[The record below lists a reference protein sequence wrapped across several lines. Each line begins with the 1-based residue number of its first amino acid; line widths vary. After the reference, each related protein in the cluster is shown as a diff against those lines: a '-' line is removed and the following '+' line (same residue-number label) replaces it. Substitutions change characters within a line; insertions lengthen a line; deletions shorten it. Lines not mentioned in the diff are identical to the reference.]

1 MTEMVQDQ
9 AVPAP
14 AAEPGMSVL
23 ARTVAVFARPASAW
37 SGLKERAQWW
47 FPVVVMV
54 IVGALGTALLQE
66 RAVVPMMTD
75 TWDEHVQSGR
85 MTAQQAERM
94 EDWLASPAGYAFSLG
109 QQVLVVPVFI
119 LIVALIIW
127 FGVGFV
133 LGTGLKYRPALEVAA
148 WGSLINLPAQ
158 ILTYVQAWL
167 LQTFKGVHVGFG
179 VLLPSESHE
188 KLIVGLRILLDAI
201 GPFSVW
207 YIAVIVLGA
216 SALSGAP
223 RKSVAWT
230 LGTLY
235 LVIMLCVAVLS
246 ALFAPGS

>member
-75 TWDEHVQSGR
+75 TWDEQVQSGR

-109 QQVLVVPVFI
+109 QQ
-119 LIVALIIW
+119 
-127 FGVGFV
+127 
-133 LGTGLKYRPALEVAA
+133 
-148 WGSLINLPAQ
+148 
-158 ILTYVQAWL
+158 
-167 LQTFKGVHVGFG
+167 
-179 VLLPSESHE
+179 
-188 KLIVGLRILLDAI
+188 
-201 GPFSVW
+201 
-207 YIAVIVLGA
+207 
-216 SALSGAP
+216 
-223 RKSVAWT
+223 
-230 LGTLY
+230 
-235 LVIMLCVAVLS
+235 
-246 ALFAPGS
+246 